1 MTQLLDWLLGTEGT
15 IEVLDF
21 NCVLKMGLPAWVAV
35 FILALVAFYCHQIYK
50 RERADLNPSLRR
62 LLSSLRFLTYAALLL
77 IFMKPVLQMDRL
89 IEPRS
94 NVVILVDSSKSMGI
108 VEKGAPAAYT
118 ALVAKAT
125 DLDAAQA
132 SKLDRISIAQLI
144 LNNGRSDLLAQLKDN
159 YSVHLYSFDKEVV
172 ANGVQEENGTAV
184 MPQVTGEVTQLGA
197 AIRQVAQ
204 DFRGQPLA
212 GIVVLTDGGSNK
224 GESPVVVAQELG
236 KRGIRVFPVGIGV
249 QEAVD
254 IKIIDANIPELIFK
268 DEELA
273 VEVTF
278 EGASV
283 AGNSVSVDLFL
294 GDERIGGRDVEG
306 RDGVFKEN
314 FVIRAETAGDF
325 TFRVTAA
332 GQPNEYFL
340 ENNEKT
346 KQIRV
351 IDNAIRIL
359 FVIENPSWEY
369 RYLKGLIDRDRR
381 AEAKVFIRR
390 GDLERAR
397 SDEQYLPTL
406 PFETMSEDFDCLV
419 FCNIRADYF
428 DTEKMQKIK
437 EYVTED
443 GGALIMI
450 SSTSGTPGTFAGT
463 PIGDMLPVQFSAIAE
478 HESLDLDQRFTRPY
492 PLRLAHEGQFHNIT
506 RLSAL
511 PDENEALWAQLPPQ
525 YWYYSGIKRLKPS
538 AIALVE
544 HGKVVNEYG
553 PIPLVATHRFGKGQ
567 VLFMGINST
576 WRWRHKVG
584 NRYTNRFW
592 IQTIQFMGLPHLL
605 GNMKRVQ
612 LMSQG
617 RSFFVGERI
626 DITAKVLSENFTAV
640 RDDFV
645 TLVALNKETSEEKT
659 FKIQRDQAK
668 EGFFAGTVHLQ
679 KGLWEVWVDGYAEED
694 RLTLS
699 IREPHY
705 EFEKPAMQQASLTT
719 IADASGGQFISLV
732 NAASLPDRISQTVQ
746 PVRSPVEKSI
756 WDTWLMLLLITF
768 TASLEW
774 CLRKRVD
781 LP

>member
-1 MTQLLDWLLGTEGT
+1 MIRLLDWLLGTKDT
-15 IEVLDF
+15 IEVLKF
-21 NCVLKMGLPAWVAV
+21 NCVLKMGLPTWAAV
-35 FILALVAFYCHQIYK
+35 FVLVLIGVYCHRIYK
-50 RERADLNPSLRR
+50 RERADLNPRLRH

-94 NVVILVDSSKSMGI
+94 NVAILIDSSKSMGI

-118 ALVAKAT
+118 ELVARAT
-125 DLDAAQA
+125 DLDAASA
-132 SKLDRISIAQLI
+132 SRLDRISIAQRV
-144 LNNGRSDLLAQLKDN
+144 LNNKQSDLLNELKRN
-159 YSVHLYSFDKEVV
+159 YSVQSYAFDKEVV
-172 ANGVQEENGTAV
+172 PAAVQVEDEMVT
-184 MPQVTGEVTQLGA
+184 MPEAKGEVTQLGA

-224 GESPVVVAQELG
+224 GESPEVVAQEMG
-236 KRGIRVFPVGIGV
+236 KRGVRVFPIGIGV
-249 QEAVD
+249 PQAVD
-254 IKIIDANIPELIFK
+254 IKIVEANIPELIFK

-278 EGASV
+278 EGTSV
-283 AGNSVSVDLFL
+283 AGNSITVDLFL
-294 GDERIGGRDVEG
+294 GDERIGGRDIEG
-306 RDGVFKEN
+306 REGVFKEN
-314 FVIRAETAGDF
+314 FVIRAEKAGDF
-325 TFRVTAA
+325 TFRTTAA

-340 ENNEKT
+340 ENNEKN

-381 AEAKVFIRR
+381 VEAKVFIRR
-390 GDLERAR
+390 GDPKRAR
-397 SDEQYLPTL
+397 SDEQYLPRL
-406 PFETMSEDFDCLV
+406 PFDTIATDFDCLV

-428 DTEKMQKIK
+428 DKDKMQKIQ
-437 EYVTED
+437 EYVTQD
-443 GGALIMI
+443 GGSLIMI
-450 SSTSGTPGTFAGT
+450 SSTAGTPGTFAGT
-463 PIGDMLPVQFSAIAE
+463 PIGDMLPVQFQAIAE

-492 PLRLAHEGQFHNIT
+492 PLRLSREGQFHSIT
-506 RLSAL
+506 RLTAL
-511 PDENEALWAQLPPQ
+511 PDENEELWTRLPPQ

-544 HGKVVNEYG
+544 HGKAVNEYG
-553 PIPLVATHRFGKGQ
+553 PIPLVATHRFGRGQ
-567 VLFMGINST
+567 VLFFGFNST

-584 NRYTNRFW
+584 DLYTNRFW
-592 IQTIQFMGLPHLL
+592 VQTIQFMGLPHLL

-612 LMSQG
+612 LLSEA

-626 DITAKVLSENFTAV
+626 DITAKVLTENFTAV

-645 TLVALNKETSEEKT
+645 TLVAQNRETSEERE
-659 FKIQRDQAK
+659 FKVQRDQAK

-679 KGLWEVWVDGYAEED
+679 KGLWDMWVDGYAEED
-694 RLTLS
+694 RLVLN

-705 EFEKPAMQQASLTT
+705 EFEKPAMQQASLAA
-719 IADASGGQFISLV
+719 IADASGGQFISL
-732 NAASLPDRISQTVQ
+732 ADAQSLPDRISQAVK
-746 PVRSPVEKSI
+746 PIRSPVEKSV
-756 WDTWLMLLLITF
+756 WDTWLMMLVVMF

-774 CLRKRVD
+774 YLRRRVD